1 MKKLLL
7 TIGAVSCSC
16 LIASAYTTETA
27 AGYFSTNGNS
37 SGVEKSDNG
46 QGGYTLTSTGTKFT
60 SPTTSRDEVSFSFTI
75 DTSKI
80 ELETSVDLLL
90 FHFDGDAAY
99 DFGIGYDAGADQL
112 SFTWG
117 NNYKFGRFGNKLT
130 KDSGV
135 KTFTVSFGD
144 QGTRAWD
151 ESGGFWTLFNLRG
164 NIDSSEI
171 DSIVVSSSGS
181 SALTSLIVWDK
192 DIDWVNGGATGKE
205 TAIAAAKV
213 AQSIVPEPS
222 AFGLLAGIGG
232 LALVASRRR
241 RK

>member
-1 MKKLLL
+1 ML
-7 TIGAVSCSC
+7 SCSY

-27 AGYFSTNGNS
+27 AGYFSSNGNS

-60 SPTTSRDEVSFSFTI
+60 SPTATRDEVSFSFTI

-80 ELETSVDLLL
+80 NLDTSADLLL
-90 FHFDGDAAY
+90 FHFDGDSAN
-99 DFGIGYDAGADQL
+99 DFGIGYDAETDQL

-117 NNYKFGRFGNKLT
+117 NNYGYGKFGEKLT
-130 KDSGV
+130 QSSGI

-151 ESGGFWTLFNLRG
+151 ENGAFWSLFRLKG

-171 DSIVVSSSGS
+171 DSIVVSSSGA

-192 DIDWVNGGATGKE
+192 DIDWANGGATGKE

-222 AFGLLAGIGG
+222 AFGLLAGIGA